1 MAARRPFAG
10 IGDLGLMGC
19 NGRDFV
25 ARLSRQALR
34 RVARRVILAIAC
46 AISSGGLQLQ
56 SQFKICRYE

>member
-1 MAARRPFAG
+1 
-10 IGDLGLMGC
+10 MGC